1 MKKLFICLFGLLFI
15 FSCNVAWAAT
25 GQNQNKIQQL
35 WAQGEKLEQRGDFEQ
50 AIKVYTK
57 AISLKPNSAEAY
69 FRRGG
74 CYSSWFYSDHNNSQ
88 FGANS
93 ISINYIQSA
102 LADYTKAIELN
113 PYNLDYYFNRALLY
127 KDDEK
132 KLSDYRKMV
141 ELTTAKIAKAPDITS
156 YYYKR
161 RAETMIDGVIQAA
174 ENRKHLAEMR
184 EYSSKGY
191 SYSPE
196 DSKKMETERLEKFKA
211 DELKKQQII
220 QEDKIIASL
229 KPKDIEEEVKQYY
242 ILSDI
247 SNIHDGYI
255 MYKNSLMK
263 NVEENNKIKLV
274 KVSQEEIDERK
285 ERREKVLSRGMD
297 LLEKK
302 GLNAWQKMTVLSCIN
317 RIVIMIPDNEITL
330 DKERFLEH
338 CEQAMELA
346 EKEGKG
352 EKYNE
357 FIRNIESRFR

>member
-15 FSCNVAWAAT
+15 FNCNVAWAVT
-25 GQNQNKIQQL
+25 GQNQNKIQEL
-35 WAQGEKLEQRGDFEQ
+35 WAKADKLRENGDFEQ
-50 AIKVYTK
+50 AVKLYTK

-74 CYSSWFYSDHNNSQ
+74 CYSSWFYSDNNNVM
-88 FGANS
+88 FGGNTVTVK
-93 ISINYIQSA
+93 YIQSA

-113 PYNLDYYFNRALLY
+113 PYNLEYYFSRALLY

-161 RAETMIDGVIQAA
+161 MAETMIDGVIQAA
-174 ENRKHLAEMR
+174 ESRKRLAEMR
-184 EYSSKGY
+184 EHSSKDY

-196 DSKKMETERLEKFKA
+196 DSKKMENERLEKSKA
-211 DELKKQQII
+211 RELKKQQII

-242 ILSDI
+242 ILSDDI
-247 SNIHDGYI
+247 SNIHD
-255 MYKNSLMK
+255 
-263 NVEENNKIKLV
+263 EIKE
-274 KVSQEEIDERK
+274 QK
-285 ERREKVLSRGMD
+285 ERIDKVIKRGME

-346 EKEGKG
+346 EKEGEG

-357 FIRNIESRFR
+357 FIRSIESRFR